1 MSVERYDDEPS
12 REGSDGG
19 VRKRLLAALESA
31 RLVAT
36 ALPLLAVGWAFGVPR
51 AWLVGA
57 CFVSLAMAWRV
68 RSVRTRRLHTMS
80 SVLAAYREGDFS
92 IRARET
98 GEDPAVDAVLAELG
112 QLGDTLRDHR
122 LGEMEAWSLLRKIM
136 AEIDVVVVS
145 VEADGRIRLAND
157 AAARVLGRSAPS
169 LVGMSVGELGLGS
182 LLEGDAPRVVSEL
195 AALGAHTFE
204 LRRGAFRLSGIEH
217 TLLVLSDVG
226 SALREREREAW
237 KRIISVMGHEINNS
251 LAPIES
257 IVDSVAST
265 LEKTERP
272 DDWESDVKEGLEVVA
287 RRARGLGRFM
297 SAYARLAK
305 LPLPVLR
312 PITVADWVD
321 RVLVLGYGA
330 RTDLVGGPDVSLRA
344 DPDQLEALL
353 INLVKNAVEASPPDA
368 KIVLRWHEADGKV
381 TLIVDDE
388 GPGVAEASSLFVPF
402 FTTKPGGTGIGLAL
416 ARQIAEAHGGEVDLR
431 TREGGGARASVVLP
445 VA

>member
-1 MSVERYDDEPS
+1 
-12 REGSDGG
+12 
-19 VRKRLLAALESA
+19 
-31 RLVAT
+31 
-36 ALPLLAVGWAFGVPR
+36 
-51 AWLVGA
+51 
-57 CFVSLAMAWRV
+57 
-68 RSVRTRRLHTMS
+68 
-80 SVLAAYREGDFS
+80 
-92 IRARET
+92 
-98 GEDPAVDAVLAELG
+98 
-112 QLGDTLRDHR
+112 
-122 LGEMEAWSLLRKIM
+122 
-136 AEIDVVVVS
+136 
-145 VEADGRIRLAND
+145 
-157 AAARVLGRSAPS
+157 
-169 LVGMSVGELGLGS
+169 